1 MDIYLTP
8 SGGSSIRFPMLPES
22 VSLSGEAKFMTYS
35 TISLGDVKIP
45 RGQGV
50 EEIAWSGMFPGAARK
65 NASYV
70 RAYTK
75 ADDLI
80 NLLRN
85 IRNNGTRCT
94 LLVTGTCINI
104 EVYVAK
110 FSGKYVGNMDYNY
123 DLTLSA
129 ARDIKTYTTS
139 ELKISKPSEPRVERP
154 TTATQTKTYTV
165 KTGDCLW
172 RIAQNLLG
180 SGSRYMEI
188 YNLNR
193 DKISD
198 PSLIYT
204 GQVLRIPG

>member
-1 MDIYLTP
+1 MDFYLTP
-8 SGGSSIRFPMLPES
+8 SGSSGIRFPMLPEN
-22 VSLSGEAKFMTYS
+22 VNITGEAKFMSYS

-45 RGQGV
+45 RGKGV
-50 EEIAWSGMFPGAARK
+50 EEISWSGMFPGASRK
-65 NASYV
+65 GASYI

-80 NLLRN
+80 QSLRS
-85 IRNNGTRCT
+85 IRDNGTRCT
-94 LLVTGTCINI
+94 LLVTGTCINL
-104 EVYVAK
+104 EVYISK
-110 FSGKYVGNMDYNY
+110 FSGKYVGNLDFNY
-123 DLTLSA
+123 DISLSA
-129 ARDIKTYTTS
+129 ARDIKIYTTS
-139 ELKISKPSEPRVERP
+139 ELQISKPAEPRVERP
-154 TTATQTKTYTV
+154 ETATQTKTYTV

-172 RIAQNLLG
+172 RIAQQLLG
-180 SGSRYMEI
+180 SGNRYMEI

>member
-8 SGGSSIRFPMLPES
+8 SGGSTIRFPMLPES

-65 NASYV
+65 KASYV

-123 DLTLSA
+123 DLTFSA

-188 YNLNR
+188 
-193 DKISD
+193 
-198 PSLIYT
+198 
-204 GQVLRIPG
+204 

>member
-8 SGGSSIRFPMLPES
+8 SGGSMIRFPMLPES

-50 EEIAWSGMFPGAARK
+50 EEISWSGMFPGAARK

-80 NLLRN
+80 NILRN

-123 DLTLSA
+123 DLTFSA

-172 RIAQNLLG
+172 RIAQNW
-180 SGSRYMEI
+180 I
-188 YNLNR
+188 YVNTLNT
-193 DKISD
+193 KS
-198 PSLIYT
+198 
-204 GQVLRIPG
+204 